1 MKISFDYDGTL
12 STAKGTEM
20 AKEFIAKGKDVYI
33 ISARHLKVGMINK
46 AQSLGIPVSRVYATG
61 SNKAKIEKIQSLGI
75 EEHYDNNKDVIDILN
90 QLGINGKLFNN

>member
-12 STAKGTEM
+12 STAKGTAM
-20 AKEFIAKGKDVYI
+20 AKEFIAKGKEIYI

-61 SNKAKIEKIQSLGI
+61 SNEAKIAKIKSLGI
-75 EEHYDNNKDVIDILN
+75 EEHYDNNQEVINKLN
-90 QLGINGKLFNN
+90 GIGRIFNN

>member
-20 AKEFIAKGKDVYI
+20 AKEFIAKGKEVYI

-61 SNKAKIEKIQSLGI
+61 SNEAKIAKIKSLGI
-75 EEHYDNNKDVIDILN
+75 EEHYDNNQEVINKLD
-90 QLGINGKLFNN
+90 GIGRIFNN

>member
-20 AKEFIAKGKDVYI
+20 AKEFIAKGDDLYI

-46 AQSLGIPVSRVYATG
+46 AKALGIPLNRIYATG
-61 SNKAKIEKIQSLGI
+61 SNTNKIAKVKSLKIDK
-75 EEHYDNNKDVIDILN
+75 HYDNNENVIN
-90 QLGINGKLFNN
+90 QLDGIGKLFNN